1 MTGAS
6 GSQKNLSM
14 STQEEHS
21 LITLRMSESFLW
33 LRSTTH
39 SSEGGT
45 TPIGF
50 YNEKEGGIIIWTT
63 R

>member
-1 MTGAS
+1 
-6 GSQKNLSM
+6 M

-33 LRSTTH
+33 LRWPFIRS
-39 SSEGGT
+39 
-45 TPIGF
+45 F
-50 YNEKEGGIIIWTT
+50 N